1 MVGSKQLGVY
11 GPTASEAS
19 VGMPSSTLLQEA
31 STGALQGELTE
42 DDCAVKLSA
51 LLKKAHI
58 ARTAALFNGDTI
70 SEHIT
75 REAERLGLDRN
86 MVLGAYMGFIAH
98 ILNPCA

>member
-19 VGMPSSTLLQEA
+19 VGMPSSKKT
-31 STGALQGELTE
+31 TGALQGELTE